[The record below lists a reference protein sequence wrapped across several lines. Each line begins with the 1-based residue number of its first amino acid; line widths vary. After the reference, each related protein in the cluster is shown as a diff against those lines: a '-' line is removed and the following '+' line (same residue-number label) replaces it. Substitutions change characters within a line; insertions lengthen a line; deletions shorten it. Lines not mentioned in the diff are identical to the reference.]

1 MDSNVFLSAAMFA
14 VVTSFTPGPNN
25 AMLLA
30 SGVNYGFRRTLPHIL
45 GITIGYAVMF
55 AAVAMGVGQIF
66 AAEPRLYAAL
76 QVFSVVY
83 MLWLAWKIANAGD
96 ANSDASREPLT
107 FLQAALFQWINPKG
121 VAIAIAAAANFLK
134 PGSLAYDLPIMLGLI
149 LFVSLTSASAW
160 ALFGQGVR
168 GLLGSARRRQVF
180 NWTMAVLLVASLWPL
195 IADGVHIG

>member
-1 MDSNVFLSAAMFA
+1 MSAAMFA

-96 ANSDASREPLT
+96 AKGDASREPLT

-134 PGSLAYDLPIMLGLI
+134 PESLAYDLPVMLALI
-149 LFVSLTSASAW
+149 LFVSLTSASTW
-160 ALFGQGVR
+160 ALFGQGVS

-195 IADGVHIG
+195 IADGVRIG